1 MLLNKED
8 DVLIKIEKAN
18 LKFNDK
24 TIFNDLNFNINKGEK
39 VIIRAHSGRGK
50 STLLKVIMGFQK
62 LTSGKVEVDGLELN
76 IFNIEKIREKISYL
90 PQSINF
96 RNQTIKE
103 VIENIFSFK
112 KNRSLKVDNEKLMF
126 LIEELKLEKDILEK
140 NFDFLSGGEKQ
151 RVALIIAFLMNK
163 EIILLDESIASLD
176 VVLKERVMQYLL
188 QLDKTVI
195 LVTHDRGVNVEGYK
209 VMEI

>member
-76 IFNIEKIREKISYL
+76 ISNIEKIREKISYL

>member
-1 MLLNKED
+1 M
-8 DVLIKIEKAN
+8 IKIEKAN

-76 IFNIEKIREKISYL
+76 ISNIEKIREKISYL

>member
-1 MLLNKED
+1 M
-8 DVLIKIEKAN
+8 IKIEKAN

-76 IFNIEKIREKISYL
+76 ISNIEKIREKISYL

-176 VVLKERVMQYLL
+176 VVLKERVMRYLL

>member
-1 MLLNKED
+1 M
-8 DVLIKIEKAN
+8 IKIEKAN

-24 TIFNDLNFNINKGEK
+24 IIFNDLNFNINKGEK

-62 LTSGKVEVDGLELN
+62 LTSGKVEVEGLELN
-76 IFNIEKIREKISYL
+76 ISNIEKIRGKISYL

-103 VIENIFSFK
+103 VVENIFSFK

-140 NFDFLSGGEKQ
+140 KFDFLSGGEKQ
-151 RVALIIAFLMNK
+151 RVALIIAFLMDK

-176 VVLKERVMQYLL
+176 VILKERVMQYLL

>member
-1 MLLNKED
+1 MIN
-8 DVLIKIEKAN
+8 IEKAN

-24 TIFNDLNFNINKGEK
+24 VIFNDLNFNIEKGEK

-76 IFNIEKIREKISYL
+76 ISNIEEIREKISYL

-96 RNQTIKE
+96 RNQTIEE
-103 VIENIFSFK
+103 VIKNIFSFK
-112 KNRSLKVDNEKLMF
+112 KNKNLKIDNEKLLF
-126 LIEELKLEKDILEK
+126 LIEELKLEKDILDK
-140 NFDFLSGGEKQ
+140 KFDFLSGGEKQ
-151 RVALIIAFLMNK
+151 RVALIIAFLMDK

-176 VVLKERVMQYLL
+176 VILKEKVMEYLL
-188 QLDKTVI
+188 QLDKTVV

>member
-1 MLLNKED
+1 MLLSKED

-62 LTSGKVEVDGLELN
+62 LTSGKVEVGGLELN
-76 IFNIEKIREKISYL
+76 ISNIEKIREKISYL

-103 VIENIFSFK
+103 VIESIFSFK
-112 KNRSLKVDNEKLMF
+112 KNRSMKVDNEKLMF